1 PIQSITSTGIDLLTT
16 NSGTVYKLLLS
27 SGSLTASGNII
38 YQSLNSIILN
48 LITINCPNGF
58 IAVSGN
64 STFSTTDFC
73 VAKYDMTY
81 SNLSTNPSNGGW
93 NTYPYTTSTN
103 IASQP
108 GYPIASLNQTQA
120 INACQ
125 SLGAGYHLITNN
137 ERMTIARNIEIIGS
151 NWSGGA
157 VGNGKI
163 YNGISNDLTA
173 GCDGNPDGEWGV
185 PSTNLSCSRRILTLS
200 NGNQIW
206 DFAGNVWEHVNKAN
220 TIDGSNNSLGQ
231 TIVAGCSTPTGW
243 SEWSSCSDKTNSS
256 INGSYNSNQ
265 GIGQIYYS
273 QGVGSNILLRGA
285 NAGVGDGV
293 YAGVFALYL
302 LWVATSST
310 VGVGFRCAYIN

>member
-1 PIQSITSTGIDLLTT
+1 IVDTNNNPIQSITSTGIDLLTT

-27 SGSLTASGNII
+27 SGSLTASGK
-38 YQSLNSIILN
+38 SINDFFNYKTLGI
-48 LITINCPNGF
+48 CPTGF
-58 IAVSGN
+58 IGVPGN
-64 STFSTTDFC
+64 TTFSTNDFC

-137 ERMTIARNIEIIGS
+137 ERMTIARNIELIGS

-173 GCDGNPDGEWGV
+173 GCAGNPDGEWGV

-200 NGNQIW
+200 NGNQII
-206 DFAGNVWEHVNKAN
+206 DFAGNVRSHVNKAN
-220 TIDGSNNSLGQ
+220 TIDGSNYASGQ
-231 TIVAGCSTPTGW
+231 TIVAGCSTPTLW

-273 QGVGSNILLRGA
+273 QGVASNIFLRGA
-285 NAGVGDGV
+285 GATDGV
-293 YAGVFALYL
+293 NAGVFALGL
-302 LWVATSST
+302 TRTTTTSS
-310 VGVGFRCAYIN
+310 GNIGFRCAY